1 MRTVKY
7 SWLGLIVLCGAV
19 IGWLA
24 NLLALRASLPVPVL
38 HLSSLATMA
47 AVAVFTL
54 VLGLRVRSWRNGKRD
69 RELNPVLAARTLV
82 LAQACAYAGALIIGW
97 HAGILVDQLQ
107 LLAYR
112 PGGPVL
118 WQVLGMIGAGLVM
131 VVVGLVVERF
141 CKLPPDEPDSLKDL
155 KEEGPE
161 TAGEG
166 EYA

>member
-1 MRTVKY
+1 MRTLKY
-7 SWLGLIVLCGAV
+7 SWLGLIVLGGAV

-24 NLLALRASLPVPVL
+24 NLLTTRGALPAPVL
-38 HLSSLATMA
+38 HPSSLATMG
-47 AVAVFTL
+47 AVVVFTL
-54 VLGLRVRSWRNGKRD
+54 VLGLRVRRWRNGKRD

-97 HAGILVDQLQ
+97 HAGILVDELS

-112 PGGPVL
+112 PGGTVL
-118 WQVLGMIGAGLVM
+118 LQVLVMMGAGLVM
-131 VVVGLVVERF
+131 VIVGLVVERF
-141 CKLPPDEPDSLKDL
+141 CKLPPEDPDSLKDL